1 MSVLLTPHALC
12 YPLSADIE
20 KARPPGPHALCYPL
34 SADIEKARPPGL
46 GVGSMFSRKWQEDCT
61 GAAFDSLSHMH
72 LSSLTK
78 LHF

>member
-1 MSVLLTPHALC
+1 MGQPLLTLEMFVLLTPHALC

-20 KARPPGPHALCYPL
+20 KARPPG
-34 SADIEKARPPGL
+34 L
-46 GVGSMFSRKWQEDCT
+46 GEGSMFSRKCQEDCM